1 MRQQITNA
9 SDRHPFLCQE
19 SRPGMRA
26 AAGGAAR
33 LLACLLAMSAGFAGT
48 ASAAAQ
54 APDDSGSTQRAA
66 PGANA
71 SAQAP
76 SGPRGPRLG
85 VELTWGRP
93 FFGGDVARIWDRIG
107 SVGLIEGLGVWLGY
121 DFGRLGVTFTG
132 ELSEFDPGD
141 QTGGGLAFAALLH
154 WRTRLTVGGRFAS
167 RITAGYVRQAYGGID
182 FEPGQFPTEVVGGS
196 GPDPAGNVSALGDG
210 VRLGFGLE
218 PLGTRSLLRV
228 VAEASVDA
236 VTFREAGLEGS
247 AYSLRHPGWSFYPR
261 LSVAL
266 ELRPFSR

>member
-1 MRQQITNA
+1 MRPRITDA
-9 SDRHPFLCQE
+9 SDQHPFLCQE
-19 SRPGMRA
+19 SRPETRA
-26 AAGGAAR
+26 AGRGAAR
-33 LLACLLAMSAGFAGT
+33 LLACLLAMSAGFAG
-48 ASAAAQ
+48 AAGAAAQ
-54 APDDSGSTQRAA
+54 SPNDSGLTQRAA
-66 PGANA
+66 PEANA
-71 SAQAP
+71 PAQAP

-107 SVGLIEGLGVWLGY
+107 SVGIIQGIGVRLGY
-121 DFGRLGVTFTG
+121 DFGRLGITLTG

-141 QTGGGLAFAALLH
+141 QTGGGLGFAALLH
-154 WRTRLTVGGRFAS
+154 WRPRLSIGGRFGS

-182 FEPGQFPTEVVGGS
+182 FEPGQFPTEVVRAS

-228 VAEASVDA
+228 VADASVDA

-247 AYSLRHPGWSFYPR
+247 AYSLRDPGWSFHPR